1 MARPK
6 DPDLESAWRQ
16 RLQRHSTSGLSI
28 SAFCAR
34 EGVSCSSFQSWKR
47 RLAAR
52 SLPAHLRLTPL
63 FVPLQLDPHPLEGG
77 QAPFQGVELE
87 LPHRVR
93 LRFDSPPEPEWLGR
107 VVAALAGLPRQE
119 ATP

>member
-6 DPDLESAWRQ
+6 DPNLERAWRQ
-16 RLQRHSTSGLSI
+16 RLQRQANSGLSI

-34 EGVSCSSFQSWKR
+34 EGVSCASFQSWKR

-52 SLPAHLRLTPL
+52 SEPPL
-63 FVPLQLDPHPLEGG
+63 FVPLHLDPHPPEGG
-77 QAPFQGVELE
+77 QAPFHRVELE
-87 LPHRVR
+87 LPHQVR

-107 VVAALAGLPRQE
+107 VVAALASLPHQE

>member
-1 MARPK
+1 MLRAP
-6 DPDLESAWRQ
+6 
-16 RLQRHSTSGLSI
+16 
-28 SAFCAR
+28 AFAPA
-34 EGVSCSSFQSWKR
+34 R

-52 SLPAHLRLTPL
+52 PLPARQLPTPL
-63 FVPLQLDPHPLEGG
+63 FVPLQLEPPTREGG

-87 LPHRVR
+87 LPHHVR

-107 VVAALAGLPRQE
+107 VVAALAGLPHQE

>member
-6 DPDLESAWRQ
+6 DPNLERAWRQ
-16 RLQRHSTSGLSI
+16 RLQRQANSGLSI
-28 SAFCAR
+28 SAFCAC
-34 EGVSCSSFQSWKR
+34 EGVSCASFQSWKR

-52 SLPAHLRLTPL
+52 PLPARPEPPL
-63 FVPLQLDPHPLEGG
+63 FVPLHLDTLPSEGG
-77 QAPFQGVELE
+77 QAPFQCVELE
-87 LPHRVR
+87 LPHQVR

-107 VVAALAGLPRQE
+107 VVAALASLPRQE

>member
-6 DPDLESAWRQ
+6 DPNLERLWQQ
-16 RLQRHSTSGLSI
+16 RLLRQSISGLSI
-28 SAFCAR
+28 SAFCAQ
-34 EGVSCSSFQSWKR
+34 EGVSSTSFQSWKR

-52 SLPAHLRLTPL
+52 SLTQHPQSPL
-63 FVPLQLDPHPLEGG
+63 FVPLHLDPDPP
-77 QAPFQGVELE
+77 QAAQPRFQGVEIE
-87 LPHRVR
+87 LPHQVR

-107 VVAALAGLPRQE
+107 VVAALAGLPRPE

>member
-6 DPDLESAWRQ
+6 DPNLERAWRQ
-16 RLQRHSTSGLSI
+16 RLQRQSTSGLSI
-28 SAFCAR
+28 AAFCAL
-34 EGVSCSSFQSWKR
+34 EGVSSTSFQSWKR

-52 SLPAHLRLTPL
+52 SLPRRPKPPL
-63 FVPLQLDPHPLEGG
+63 FVPLDLAPQPPQHAPTPG
-77 QAPFQGVELE
+77 QSVELE
-87 LPHRVR
+87 LPHQVR

-107 VVAALAGLPRQE
+107 VVAALASLPRPE

>member
-6 DPDLESAWRQ
+6 DPNLERTWRQ
-16 RLQRHSTSGLSI
+16 RLQRQSTSGLSI
-28 SAFCAR
+28 SAFCAQ
-34 EGVSCSSFQSWKR
+34 EGVSSTSFQTWKR

-52 SLPAHLRLTPL
+52 SLPPRPQPPL
-63 FVPLQLDPHPLEGG
+63 FVPLHLDLEPPQAAQPHPH
-77 QAPFQGVELE
+77 GVEIE
-87 LPHRVR
+87 LPHQVR

-119 ATP
+119 ATS

>member
-6 DPDLESAWRQ
+6 DPDLERAWQ
-16 RLQRHSTSGLSI
+16 QHLQRQSSSGLSI
-28 SAFCAR
+28 SEFCAR
-34 EGVSCSSFQSWKR
+34 EGVSYSSFQAWKR

-52 SLPAHLRLTPL
+52 SLPARPDPPL
-63 FVPLQLDPHPLEGG
+63 FVPLHLDPHPPEGG
-77 QAPFQGVELE
+77 QAPFRGVELE

-93 LRFDSPPEPEWLGR
+93 LRFGSPPEPEWLGR
-107 VVAALAGLPRQE
+107 VVAALASLPHQE

>member
-6 DPDLESAWRQ
+6 DPNLERLWRQ
-16 RLQRHSTSGLSI
+16 RLQRQSTSGLSI

-34 EGVSCSSFQSWKR
+34 EGISCSSFQAWKR

-52 SLPAHLRLTPL
+52 SLPARPEPSL
-63 FVPLQLDPHPLEGG
+63 FVPLHLDPHPHEGG
-77 QAPFQGVELE
+77 QAHFSGVELE
-87 LPHRVR
+87 LPHQVR

-107 VVAALAGLPRQE
+107 VVAALAGLPHQE
-119 ATP
+119 ATS

>member
-6 DPDLESAWRQ
+6 DPNLERAWRQ
-16 RLQRHSTSGLSI
+16 RLQRQSTSGLSI
-28 SAFCAR
+28 ASFCAR
-34 EGVSCSSFQSWKR
+34 EGVSSASFQAWKR

-52 SLPAHLRLTPL
+52 SLPARPEPPL
-63 FVPLQLDPHPLEGG
+63 FVPLSLDPHPPEGG
-77 QAPFQGVELE
+77 LPPFHRVELE
-87 LPHRVR
+87 LPHQVR